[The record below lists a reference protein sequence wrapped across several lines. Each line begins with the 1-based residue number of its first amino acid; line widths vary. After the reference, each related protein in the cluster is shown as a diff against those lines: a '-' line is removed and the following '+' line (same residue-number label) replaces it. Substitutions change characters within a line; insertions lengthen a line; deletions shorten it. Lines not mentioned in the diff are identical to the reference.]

1 MTNELVRPD
10 ERIDEFSGLKVI
22 QKIHGP
28 RFSIDAILLARF
40 CTVKKGDLVADLGTG
55 TGIIPLLLASNTKA
69 EQIVGIE
76 IQEELADLARRNVA
90 LNGLED
96 RIRIL
101 QGDLRVLSE
110 THPPGQFNLVLS
122 NPPYRLLG
130 AGQINPNLLK
140 AISRHEIKCTLEDVL
155 EASFYLLRNRGRFAL
170 VYHPDRMVDLIS
182 GCRQHRLEPKR
193 LQFLHPDDGGEASLI
208 LLEASKN
215 GHKGLKVLDR
225 VTFSIRVTSDE

>member
-96 RIRIL
+96 RIHIL

>member
-1 MTNELVRPD
+1 MMNDLVRPD

-76 IQEELADLARRNVA
+76 IQEELADLARRNVI
-90 LNGLED
+90 LNGMED

-101 QGDLRVLSE
+101 QGDLRVISE
-110 THPPGQFNLVLS
+110 AYPAEQFNLVVS
-122 NPPYRLLG
+122 NPPYMLLG
-130 AGQINPNLLK
+130 AGQINPDLLK
-140 AISRHEIKCTLEDVL
+140 AISRHEIKCTLEDIL

-170 VYHPDRMVDLIS
+170 IHLPERMVDIIS

-193 LQFLHPDDGGEASLI
+193 LQFLHPDDGGEASLV
-208 LLEASKN
+208 LLEAVKN
-215 GHKGLKVLDR
+215 GHRGLKVLDR
-225 VTFSIRVTSDE
+225 VTFSIRITPDE